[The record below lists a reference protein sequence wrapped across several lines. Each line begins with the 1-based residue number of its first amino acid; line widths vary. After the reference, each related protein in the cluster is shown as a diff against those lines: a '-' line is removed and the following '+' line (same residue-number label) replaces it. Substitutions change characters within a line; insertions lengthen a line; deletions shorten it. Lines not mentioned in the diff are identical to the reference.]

1 MKYVHLNYDD
11 PLMDVISDAL
21 AVIKNL
27 NSPDLSPR
35 ELAVIR
41 RNATSVLS
49 KLEARSDKITL
60 SNLTTMFHAVVNVS
74 LFFTHRPELYHEVF
88 VEPELSLP
96 LYMKSLE
103 ASAKAL
109 EAWASE
115 LGFGLLSL

>member
-21 AVIKNL
+21 AVVKNL
-27 NSPDLSPR
+27 EFPGLSQR
-35 ELAVIR
+35 ELSVIR
-41 RNATSVLS
+41 RNASSVLL
-49 KLEARSDKITL
+49 KLEAKSDKITP
-60 SNLTTMFHAVVNVS
+60 SNLATMFLAVVNVS
-74 LFFTHRPELYHEVF
+74 SFFTHRPELYHEVF

-103 ASAKAL
+103 ASAAAL

-115 LGFGLLSL
+115 LGFGFLSL